1 MSVNEILLLVRLKP
15 SVVTLLAVTIVIVM
29 KTTKVTVILV
39 ATLQFV
45 TQIHVDLL
53 NTADVKGLILSAIV
67 FLVTNR

>member
-1 MSVNEILLLVRLKP
+1 MSVNEILLHVRLKP

>member
-53 NTADVKGLILSAIV
+53 STADVKALILSVIV
-67 FLVTNR
+67 FLVMNR

>member
-1 MSVNEILLLVRLKP
+1 MSVNEILLHVRLKP

-53 NTADVKGLILSAIV
+53 STADVKALILSAIV
-67 FLVTNR
+67 FLVMNR

>member
-1 MSVNEILLLVRLKP
+1 MSVNEILLHVRLKP
-15 SVVTLLAVTIVIVM
+15 SVVTLPVVTIVIVM

-53 NTADVKGLILSAIV
+53 STADVKGLILSVIV
-67 FLVTNR
+67 FLVMNR

>member
-1 MSVNEILLLVRLKP
+1 MSVNEILLHVRLKP
-15 SVVTLLAVTIVIVM
+15 SVVTLPAVTIVIVM

>member
-1 MSVNEILLLVRLKP
+1 MSVNEILLHVRLKP

-53 NTADVKGLILSAIV
+53 STADVKGLILSAIV

>member
-1 MSVNEILLLVRLKP
+1 MSVNEILLHVRLKP
-15 SVVTLLAVTIVIVM
+15 SVVTLPAVTIVIVM

-53 NTADVKGLILSAIV
+53 STADVKGLILSAIV

>member
-1 MSVNEILLLVRLKP
+1 MSVNEILLHVRLKP
-15 SVVTLLAVTIVIVM
+15 SVVTLPVVTIVIVM

-53 NTADVKGLILSAIV
+53 STADVKGLILSAIV
-67 FLVTNR
+67 FLVMNR

>member
-1 MSVNEILLLVRLKP
+1 MSVNEILLHVRLKP

-53 NTADVKGLILSAIV
+53 STADVKGLILSAIV
-67 FLVTNR
+67 FLVMNR

>member
-1 MSVNEILLLVRLKP
+1 MSVNEILLHVRLKP

-67 FLVTNR
+67 FLVMNR

>member
-1 MSVNEILLLVRLKP
+1 MSVNEILLHVRLKP

-53 NTADVKGLILSAIV
+53 STADVKALILSVIV
-67 FLVTNR
+67 FLVMNR

>member
-1 MSVNEILLLVRLKP
+1 MSVNEILLHVRLKP

-45 TQIHVDLL
+45 IQIHVDLL
-53 NTADVKGLILSAIV
+53 NIVDGKDLILSATVI
-67 FLVTNR
+67 LVMNE

>member
-53 NTADVKGLILSAIV
+53 STADVKGLILSAIV
-67 FLVTNR
+67 FLVMNR

>member
-1 MSVNEILLLVRLKP
+1 MSVNEILLHVRLKP
-15 SVVTLLAVTIVIVM
+15 SVVTLPAVTIVIVM

-53 NTADVKGLILSAIV
+53 STADVKGLILSAIV
-67 FLVTNR
+67 FLVMNR

>member
-1 MSVNEILLLVRLKP
+1 MSVNEILLHVRLKP
-15 SVVTLLAVTIVIVM
+15 SVVTLPVVTIVIVM

-53 NTADVKGLILSAIV
+53 STVDEKGLILSAIV
-67 FLVTNR
+67 FLVMNR